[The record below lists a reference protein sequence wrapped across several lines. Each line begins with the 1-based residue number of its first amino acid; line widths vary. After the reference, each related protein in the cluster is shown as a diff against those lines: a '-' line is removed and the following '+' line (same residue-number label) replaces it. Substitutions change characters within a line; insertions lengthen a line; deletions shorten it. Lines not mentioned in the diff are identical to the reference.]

1 VSARPRSP
9 SGPQATDTSPAARA
23 PLSARA
29 SALGRAALPYVKR
42 HKRLIQYTVLGLIA
56 VFLILAVSKSWTAL
70 SRYQWQAHWGLLAL
84 AFLLFA
90 AQELTFG
97 LIWRAILRRLGSHL
111 GVVESER
118 IYLGAEFVRY
128 IPGNVWHVITRVL
141 WAEQRGVP
149 KTRGFASMVIE
160 LATKIASAVLVFA
173 ATLVFWPDAHALAAQ
188 VPRGALVTIGALG
201 VPLILVGLHPHLLE
215 RALNFGLRALKRDPV
230 RISLTYGDVLVI
242 TGYWAASWVV
252 AGIGFSLLIRALVT
266 TPAPG
271 AALLLAMG
279 IFALGW
285 DIGFLTFITP
295 SGLGAREAAI
305 AALLVAGGL
314 APAALAVVIALIAR
328 LMTTGAELA
337 CISGAYLL
345 PGGQRRPQ
353 PEPASPKG

>member
-1 VSARPRSP
+1 L
-9 SGPQATDTSPAARA
+9 PQ
-23 PLSARA
+23 L
-29 SALGRAALPYVKR
+29 KR
-42 HKRLIQYTVLGLIA
+42 HKRLIQAGVVGLIA
-56 VFLILAVSKSWTAL
+56 VFLALAIAKSWSAL
-70 SRYQWQAHWGLLAL
+70 AHYQWQAHWGLLAL
-84 AFLLFA
+84 AFLLFS

-97 LIWRAILRRLGSHL
+97 LIWRAILRRLGCRL

-149 KTRGFASMVIE
+149 KARGFASMVIE

-173 ATLVFWPDAHALAAQ
+173 ATLFFWPDAHALAAQ
-188 VPRGALVTIGALG
+188 VPRGALVAIGAVG
-201 VPLILVGLHPHLLE
+201 VPLILVGLHPRLLE
-215 RALNFGLRALKRDPV
+215 RALNLGLRALKRDPV
-230 RISLTYGDVLVI
+230 RISLTYGDVLMI
-242 TGYWAASWVV
+242 TGYWTASWVI

-271 AALLLAMG
+271 ASVLLAVG

-285 DIGFLTFITP
+285 DIGFLTFLTP
-295 SGLGAREAAI
+295 SGLGAREATI

-328 LMTTGAELA
+328 LMTTGAELI

-345 PGGQRRPQ
+345 PGAQRRPRT
-353 PEPASPKG
+353 EPASGKG

>member
-1 VSARPRSP
+1 L
-9 SGPQATDTSPAARA
+9 PQ
-23 PLSARA
+23 L
-29 SALGRAALPYVKR
+29 KR
-42 HKRLIQYTVLGLIA
+42 HKRLIQAGVVGLIA
-56 VFLILAVSKSWTAL
+56 VFLALAVAKSWSAL
-70 SRYQWQAHWGLLAL
+70 AHYQWQAHWGLLVLAL
-84 AFLLFA
+84 LLFS

-97 LIWRAILRRLGSHL
+97 LIWRAILRRLGCRL

-149 KTRGFASMVIE
+149 KARGFASMVIE

-173 ATLVFWPDAHALAAQ
+173 ATLFFWPDAHALAAQ
-188 VPRGALVTIGALG
+188 VPRGALVAIGAVG
-201 VPLILVGLHPHLLE
+201 VPLILVGLHPRLLE
-215 RALNFGLRALKRDPV
+215 RALNLGLRALKRDPV
-230 RISLTYGDVLVI
+230 RISLTYGDVLMI
-242 TGYWAASWVV
+242 TGYWTASWVI

-271 AALLLAMG
+271 ASVLLAVG

-285 DIGFLTFITP
+285 DIGFLTFLTP
-295 SGLGAREAAI
+295 SGLGAREATI

-328 LMTTGAELA
+328 LMTTGAELI

-345 PGGQRRPQ
+345 PGAQRRPRT
-353 PEPASPKG
+353 EPASGKG